1 MKKFFF
7 LFLLYTVAPFAA
19 FTQKINDLTG
29 INVRATDLE
38 APKRRFTWVREFHD
52 WSTDIGFPSPWSD
65 TAARTARLLDPYK
78 PDMWKISWSPS
89 YDQTSIFLNYD
100 EYYSNL
106 KGRVIPVLKGVAPI
120 SRGIINY
127 PTGCGSVSPM
137 EQKPLPPNG
146 SYLNNTGNCD
156 LPEENQIPPRFQQV
170 RAEPWFSHA
179 HWMSLFAAKF
189 GAPSVWDSNFVS
201 QYLVPEHPKAL
212 GLNTVKYFEDNNE
225 PNKTW
230 YDRAIGLNKF
240 SPDDHTLWY
249 FTPQQYAA
257 MFSADYDGHA
267 STLSV
272 DNKPLGVVNVS
283 PNNKFVMS
291 GLAGLHGKYVE
302 EMKEFW
308 LNAPG
313 DSRRPDGSIPEFVAN
328 FHHYSND
335 RTALQQT
342 KEDFFAPQGEY
353 NNYTDIL
360 LNVFGKGV
368 SPEADNLRNKLRW
381 MRDTLE
387 AAFGD
392 KITEYWY
399 SEFGYDSYPDPD
411 KNFSGVDVPLIKG
424 ANGEVVDVQ
433 TVQAQWIIR
442 GVLEIAAS
450 KAIDKV
456 MLFELLDHSEFDPS
470 TYAYSGLLT
479 RDGKAKHAWYYM
491 MALKSV
497 MGEHEFNRDIINGE
511 QGFSVSPKGNP
522 AGQLPRV
529 YEFIKDDKRI
539 FAIWSPTHEA
549 IRYTTSITLP
559 ANLPLNGKATL
570 VFLEDLCEQG
580 RKVDWSVHVNGQTIE
595 DIPISETPAFIII
608 NEAWTQP
615 NLPPVKFLAATPQC
629 CGAVRLNWHTFGN
642 TENTLIFYQKD
653 NSNGQIVPDFRFDQA
668 TLHKNN
674 TGPNRNQALVTGLE
688 ANQRYYFWV
697 FPIDRNG
704 QPQLNLLD
712 SASRTSALSSDCA
725 NCLIKIRRDQINT
738 DPRYNDFVP
747 QTAKNMVDEASEMF
761 GANDSILT
769 CAKIFDPNPKF
780 TYQGV
785 GGNGFNGWGA
795 DAWINPNPG
804 ILQLIPDLNKI
815 FVTFDHPKKIR
826 SLYIQDWYGNGRV
839 TIEYQ
844 DCFCKEWKV
853 FKVIELEGVAP
864 GKWIIDTELPPVTVK
879 ALRFSKAKSD
889 AVMRQFYICGEDV
902 NCGTKPGKV
911 KSRNVALTPIN
922 PTEIRSNS
930 AALAW
935 SADIEEENS
944 EQATFFQTYEVK
956 IGTQY
961 DAAGAIMNP
970 RVWKINTSAQ
980 DPLAIVRIDDLNPGT
995 NYHAEIRPIPL
1006 ADPCESQTTT
1016 PGVKKSSFRTD
1027 SVIVRKQQQSAKRN
1041 EQNSFTIKTIPNPA
1055 NDILQISISDGNV
1068 AEIAI
1073 YSTDGRLCLKQSV
1086 TQWET
1091 IIQLDIS
1098 QLPPAAY
1105 WVRVQRT
1112 DGVARVAFL
1121 AKVAP

>member
-1 MKKFFF
+1 MKKVFF
-7 LFLLYTVAPFAA
+7 LFLLHITISFSA
-19 FTQKINDLTG
+19 FNQKINDLTG

-38 APKRRFTWVREFHD
+38 APKQRFTWVREFHD
-52 WSTDIGFPSPWSD
+52 WSTDIGFPNPWGD
-65 TAARTARLLDPYK
+65 TAARVARLLDPYK

-106 KGRVIPVLKGVAPI
+106 KGRVIPVLKGIAPI

-127 PTGCGSVSPM
+127 PTGCGPVSPM

-146 SYLNNTGNCD
+146 AYLNNTGNCD
-156 LPEENQIPPRFQQV
+156 LPEEDQIPPRFQQI

-189 GAPSVWDSNFVS
+189 GAPSSWDSNFVS
-201 QYLVPEHPKAL
+201 QYLVPDHPKRL
-212 GLNTVKYFEDNNE
+212 GLNTVRYFEDNNE

-230 YDRAIGLNKF
+230 YDRAVGLNKF
-240 SPDDHTLWY
+240 GPDDHTLWY

-267 STLSV
+267 GMLSV
-272 DNKPLGVVNVS
+272 DNRPLGIVNVS

-302 EMKEFW
+302 EMKDFW

-313 DSRRPDGSIPEFVAN
+313 DARRPDGSIPEFVAN

-335 RTALQQT
+335 VTARQQT
-342 KEDFFAPQGEY
+342 KEDFFGPLGEY
-353 NNYTDIL
+353 NHYTDIL

-411 KNFSGVDVPLIKG
+411 KNFSGVDVPELKG
-424 ANGEVVDVQ
+424 PNGEIVDVQ

-497 MGEHEFNRDIINGE
+497 MGEHEFSRDILNGE

-522 AGQLPRV
+522 VGKTPRV
-529 YEFIKDDKRI
+529 YEFVKGNNRI
-539 FAIWSPTHEA
+539 FAIWSPTHDVTK
-549 IRYTTSITLP
+549 YSCSISFP
-559 ANLPLNGKATL
+559 ANLPLNGQATL
-570 VFLEDLCEQG
+570 VYLEDLCEQG

-595 DIPISETPAFIII
+595 DLPVSETPVFLIL
-608 NEAWTQP
+608 NESWTQP
-615 NLPPVKFLAATPQC
+615 NLPPVKYLAATPQC
-629 CGAVRLNWHTFGN
+629 CGAVRLSWHTFGN

-653 NSNGQIVPDFRFDQA
+653 LTNGQVVPDFRFNQA

-674 TGPNRNQALVTGLE
+674 IGPNRSHELVTGLE
-688 ANQRYYFWV
+688 PNQRYYFWV

-704 QPQLNLLD
+704 QPQLNLMAP
-712 SASRTSALSSDCA
+712 ASRIAAFTQDCA
-725 NCLIKIRRDQINT
+725 NCLIKVRRDQISA
-738 DPRYNDFVP
+738 DPNYNNFVP
-747 QTAKNMVDEASEMF
+747 QAGKNMVDEASEMF
-761 GANDSILT
+761 GANDSLLA

-785 GGNGFNGWGA
+785 SGNGFNGWGSE
-795 DAWINPNPG
+795 AWINPNPG
-804 ILQLIPDLNKI
+804 ILQLIPDLNRI
-815 FVTFDHPKKIR
+815 FVTFDNPKKIR
-826 SLYIQDWYGNGRV
+826 SLYIQDWFGNGRV
-839 TIEYQ
+839 TIEYK

-853 FKVIELEGVAP
+853 FKVVELEGVAP

-889 AVMRQFYICGEDV
+889 AVMRQFYFCGEDAD
-902 NCGTKPGKV
+902 CGPKPGKI
-911 KSRNVALTPIN
+911 KPRSTTLN
-922 PTEIRSNS
+922 PVYATEIRSHT
-930 AALAW
+930 AALSWA
-935 SADIEEENS
+935 ADIADEET
-944 EQATFFQTYEVK
+944 EQAVFVQQYEVK
-956 IGTQY
+956 IGTAY
-961 DAAGAIMNP
+961 NAKGELNNP
-970 RVWKINTSAQ
+970 KTLNIKASPQ
-980 DPLAIVRIDDLNPGT
+980 DPLAIVRLDDLAPAT
-995 NYHAEIRPIPL
+995 TYFAEIRPIPL
-1006 ADPCESQTTT
+1006 ADPCETHTAT
-1016 PGVKKSSFRTD
+1016 PGVKKSMFRTD
-1027 SVIVRKQQQSAKRN
+1027 SVTVRKRKEIARHE
-1041 EQNSFTIKTIPNPA
+1041 EQAHFSLSMTPNPA
-1055 NDILQISISDGNV
+1055 NDFVWVSLSAGD
-1068 AEIAI
+1068 AAHIAV
-1073 YSTDGRLCLKQSV
+1073 YSADGRLLLDQSV
-1086 TQWET
+1086 TQVDDMN
-1091 IIQLDIS
+1091 LDVRH
-1098 QLPPAAY
+1098 LPAGAY

-1112 DGVARVAFL
+1112 DGAVRMAFL
-1121 AKVAP
+1121 GRVN